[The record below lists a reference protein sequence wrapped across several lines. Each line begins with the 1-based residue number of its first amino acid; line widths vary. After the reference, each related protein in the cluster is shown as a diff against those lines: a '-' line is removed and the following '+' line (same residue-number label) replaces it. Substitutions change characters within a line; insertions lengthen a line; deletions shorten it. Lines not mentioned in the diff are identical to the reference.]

1 MFIRADL
8 PQVVLYSCNSDDRK
22 HARPSHHHRV
32 SAHSVQEVDTCSPTV
47 LPIST
52 TVECV
57 HLCHPVFLVPSSEGK
72 NHGSPASVRSLKL
85 ANSISLEEDS
95 LTIEKGG
102 KIRRRF
108 TFKKEKEKKKPKRTI
123 SEGANVGMGISD
135 FIGGWRRR
143 KQSGTP
149 ISDRG
154 SSLKRDNSSGGSSI
168 SSNLNWS
175 IPYDLPGTVES
186 PLRRKGRSSLE
197 NLAFSDSSD
206 FRERCRSTPTILE
219 RNEST
224 VSVSDVRISQDG
236 PLTAD
241 VAVQVD
247 KDGVFKF
254 PSSFSPNGTLAT
266 SARDSHSLPSTPSRL
281 TSRRGIVH
289 KLPATQEVR
298 EDYDQR
304 SKRNLG
310 SRTQDPD
317 HEHWKKMVL
326 RHVTSSPILGSSIT
340 PGDEYTDGRG
350 NSCENVSR
358 KSQ

>member
-1 MFIRADL
+1 MRSRYSQHICRY
-8 PQVVLYSCNSDDRK
+8 PYNLYER
-22 HARPSHHHRV
+22 
-32 SAHSVQEVDTCSPTV
+32 
-47 LPIST
+47 
-52 TVECV
+52 
-57 HLCHPVFLVPSSEGK
+57 HLCPPVCLVTSSEGK
-72 NHGSPASVRSLKL
+72 HRGSPASVRSLKL
-85 ANSISLEEDS
+85 ANSTSLEEDS

-102 KIRRRF
+102 GKIKRRF

-143 KQSGTP
+143 KQSGTSASP
-149 ISDRG
+149 IFDRG
-154 SSLKRDNSSGGSSI
+154 SSLKRDNSSEESSI
-168 SSNLNWS
+168 ASNLNWS
-175 IPYDLPGTVES
+175 IPYDLPGRVES
-186 PLRRKGRSSLE
+186 PLRRKGRASLE

-219 RNEST
+219 RNESA

-266 SARDSHSLPSTPSRL
+266 NARDSHSLPSTPSRL
-281 TSRRGIVH
+281 AGHRGRVH
-289 KLPATQEVR
+289 KLPTTQEVR

-304 SKRNLG
+304 SKRNFSVHG
-310 SRTQDPD
+310 TRTQDPD
-317 HEHWKKMVL
+317 HERWKKMAL
-326 RHVTSSPILGSSIT
+326 HHVTSSPILGSSHPVVRDIT
-340 PGDEYTDGRG
+340 TGDEYSDGR
-350 NSCENVSR
+350 ENVSTQLDLMI
-358 KSQ
+358 S